1 MKQKKVRS
9 IEIPLKEDNFKTAIE
24 FVEQWMIHGH
34 INQKT
39 IMETLLLVE
48 ALLEHL
54 IEQGYDERTVLTIR
68 PQRSFGESSI
78 KIGFEGEAYIPN
90 EEGPDELSPE
100 LKIVQAYND
109 KISCRY
115 RLGYNSIRIIVKR
128 NYRRSL
134 MYCALGT
141 VLAILAYIP
150 ISLYMSPDK
159 QIALDHNMINPLI
172 KLFANAMLMVGTP
185 VTLFSLIKNLTDIYI
200 VSEKNSSGRKLQM
213 KTFATSVISIL
224 LAFVTSLSLVVF
236 LNSREGY
243 LGTKGSFSGGMSI
256 SDFMSSI
263 VPSSIFEPFDTYMP
277 FPIIIV
283 ALLITY
289 ALCSVG
295 KHFDIVH
302 KIINVCYTLFSR
314 MLNVIMFTLPFFCFL
329 SILAALIS
337 DGFINLLIIVEFVA
351 LGFVSLIVI
360 VVFYLIRLLIGGVK
374 IRTFIKHLPPLIWE
388 NIKINSAINAVPFN
402 IRYCA
407 RKYKFNRKNLST
419 KLPILAETNL
429 DGNCYLIMLI
439 SMIFIFLLG
448 IEVSWLHIVGIA
460 VLIFFLSLGAPN
472 QPGSIVIGMLIITFF
487 LQADELISI
496 AIFAEVFF
504 GAVQN
509 IINVVGDIVTV
520 AIEESKEQKEKAALL
535 Q

>member
-1 MKQKKVRS
+1 MKQKNTRS
-9 IEIPLKEDNFKTAIE
+9 IDIPLKEENFKTAIE
-24 FVEQWMIHGH
+24 FIEQWMLHGR
-34 INQKT
+34 INQNT

-48 ALLEHL
+48 ALFEHL
-54 IEQGYDERTVLTIR
+54 IEQGYDEKTILTIR

-78 KIGFEGEAYIPN
+78 KIGFEGDAYVPN
-90 EEGPDELSPE
+90 EESSDEFSPE
-100 LKIVQAYND
+100 IKIVQAYND

-141 VLAILAYIP
+141 ILAILAYIP
-150 ISLYMSPDK
+150 ISMYLSADQ
-159 QIALDHNMINPLI
+159 QITLDLRMINPLI

-200 VSEKNSSGRKLQM
+200 ISEKNSSGRKLQM
-213 KTFATSVISIL
+213 KTFATSIISIL
-224 LAFVTSLSLVVF
+224 LAFITSLFLVVF
-236 LNSREGY
+236 LNSQEGY
-243 LGTKGSFSGGMSI
+243 LGTKGTFSKGMSFSN
-256 SDFMSSI
+256 FLSSI

-295 KHFDIVH
+295 KHFDVVH

-329 SILAALIS
+329 SILAALMAN
-337 DGFINLLIIVEFVA
+337 GYTNLFLIVEFVA
-351 LGFVSLIVI
+351 LGLISL
-360 VVFYLIRLLIGGVK
+360 VVMIIFYMVRLLIGRVK
-374 IRTFIKHLPPLIWE
+374 IRNFVKHLPPLIWE
-388 NIKINSAINAVPFN
+388 NFKINSAINAVPFN

-407 RKYKFNRKNLST
+407 RKYKFSRKNLST

-460 VLIFFLSLGAPN
+460 VLILFLSLGAPN

-504 GAVQN
+504 GAIQN

-520 AIEESKEQKEKAALL
+520 AIEESKADAAP
-535 Q
+535 QQ